1 MRVGFLGIEKL
12 GKKDRVLLKHA
23 SRVRKRAYAPYS
35 KFLVGA
41 VLVDE
46 NGKIHTGCNV
56 ENASFTAGICAE
68 RAAIAKLVSRGA
80 KQIKRVLIVSSSDE
94 PALPCGVC
102 LQAINEFGRNATV
115 VAVNKSLSKFCEYPL
130 SKLFPYSFNPEDVLD
145 KSVGSL
151 EA

>member
-1 MRVGFLGIEKL
+1 MSQEFQPIENLSK
-12 GKKDRVLLKHA
+12 GDKILLKHA

-46 NGKIHTGCNV
+46 KGKIHTGCNV

-80 KQIKRVLIVSSSDE
+80 KQIKRVLVVTSSDE

-102 LQAINEFGRNATV
+102 LQAINEFGRNARV
-115 VAVNKSLSKFCEYPL
+115 VAVNKRASKFCEYPM
-130 SKLFPYSFNPEDVLD
+130 SALFPYSFNPEDVLR
-145 KSVGSL
+145 
-151 EA
+151 